1 MASSEERRCDHC
13 GTFHLRNISFF
24 AYWAQCKQCGLSL
37 CQRCSGF
44 GDRKVT
50 QFAFLAY
57 MLVSYI
63 LYLGIFLI
71 KGPIEDPSI
80 DILSSYTL
88 ASILLFL
95 PFFMLLL
102 MFRSEI
108 NRFQKAGAIAEC
120 PRCKGPMRIITHDMY
135 LYFFLFLIHI
145 LYISTILNE
154 MGIYFYTYANE
165 NPLHLS
171 INLWFLVI
179 LVGLIVSIIFLF
191 KKIGGKVL
199 PGYKTNTRVWIGEI
213 FAIFIYIAL
222 NVILLALFNDD
233 NVLLSFDL
241 FYKITSIVFWFFP
254 AFLIG
259 SIIYKLAQRNLLN
272 VNKPRIVQILIAIGF
287 IILPFY
293 IWGIIGV
300 YLGNF
305 YFTLFTEIIP
315 VFLTAFLLGT
325 AIASLFRKYIPKSPK
340 SDTPS
345 YRKILIFL
353 GISLFTGFLLTE
365 NLYYLISGDFILD
378 TFSGVITIIILVIF
392 LIACLGLL
400 YQELTSN
407 WISIETQWGNLLEKK
422 LGSLLY
428 PILIGFI
435 IVGLSLGFSHLLILS
450 SAIPLI
456 QNYSL
461 TLDIFT
467 LKLIFTLG
475 FLIGLFIAIQKK

>member
-1 MASSEERRCDHC
+1 MVMASSEERRCDHC

-24 AYWAQCKQCGLSL
+24 AYWAQCKQCGLTL

-44 GDRKVT
+44 GDRRVT

-63 LYLGIFLI
+63 LYLGLFLI

-80 DILSSYTL
+80 DILPSYTL
-88 ASILLFL
+88 ATILLFL
-95 PFFMLLL
+95 PFLMLLL
-102 MFRSEI
+102 MFRSII

-120 PRCKGPMRIITHDMY
+120 PKCKGPMRIITHDMY

-154 MGIYFYTYANE
+154 TGIYFYK

-191 KKIGGKVL
+191 KKIGGKIL

-222 NVILLALFNDD
+222 NVILLAIFNED
-233 NVLLSFDL
+233 NTLLSFDL
-241 FYKITSIVFWFFP
+241 FYKVTSIVFWFFP

-259 SIIYKLAQRNLLN
+259 SIIYKLAQKYLLN
-272 VNKPRIVQILIAIGF
+272 VNKSRIVQVLIAMGF
-287 IILPFY
+287 VLLPFY

-300 YLGNF
+300 ALDTF
-305 YFTLFTEIIP
+305 YSTLFTETIP
-315 VFLTAFLLGT
+315 IFLIALLLGT

-340 SDTPS
+340 ADTPL
-345 YRKILIFL
+345 YPKILIFL

-365 NLYYLISGDFILD
+365 NLYYLISGTFLLD
-378 TFSGVITIIILVIF
+378 SFSGVITIVILIIF

-407 WISIETQWGNLLEKK
+407 WMSIETQWGNLLEKK

-428 PILIGFI
+428 PLLMGFI

-450 SAIPLI
+450 SALPLI

-475 FLIGLFIAIQKK
+475 FLTGLFFAIQKK